1 MAINTYREGKGT
13 YRLKQDINPSYPLFL
28 SSRYWL
34 PESPRWLLAQG
45 RLEELS
51 RLVERAAKIN
61 GTTLPSNYQKTLE
74 AAVPMTPQQQLQQ
87 EKDSRTDQTQ
97 PPPEDEATRTSTAV
111 EEARTHEP
119 LEVHVNPFLVV
130 FGSKYWRTTVLTL
143 LIWFTLIIIYFG
155 LTLHLSNLGGNIY
168 VNSAVAGTLESISIG
183 ISIAVVLKAGISRSL
198 LGYMLLAGISC
209 LAINLVPQ
217 GENNETG
224 VIALA
229 TIGTLPLCSLTP
241 ICAQSLL
248 YLFTHSQVPDW
259 SQQRH
264 HSHLHGHAVSNHRAQ
279 LWRRHGQPGF
289 GHRSDS
295 GAFPLAAGKKGSDNA
310 LSKSLQ
316 IRYFSF

>member
-1 MAINTYREGKGT
+1 M
-13 YRLKQDINPSYPLFL
+13 
-28 SSRYWL
+28 
-34 PESPRWLLAQG
+34 
-45 RLEELS
+45 
-51 RLVERAAKIN
+51 
-61 GTTLPSNYQKTLE
+61 PSNYQKTLE

-87 EKDSRTDQTQ
+87 EKESRTDQTQ
-97 PPPEDEATRTSTAV
+97 PAAEDEATRTSTAV

-183 ISIAVVLKAGISRSL
+183 ISIIVVLKAGISRSL

-229 TIGTLPLCSLTP
+229 TIGRQTLWSLPRTS
-241 ICAQSLL
+241 AQSSPS
-248 YLFTHSQVPDW
+248 FHSQPSAW
-259 SQQRH
+259 LEPTTPSFPPTRPC
-264 HSHLHGHAVSNHRAQ
+264 SIPPSCATSASAWAIWPRA
-279 LWRRHGQPGF
+279 
-289 GHRSDS
+289 
-295 GAFPLAAGKKGSDNA
+295 
-310 LSKSLQ
+310 
-316 IRYFSF
+316 